1 MILHMQ
7 FLEKINELRLVIG
20 GSGSG
25 KSDFA
30 EELLKN
36 SDKKIYLATMPH
48 SPSNEERIKR
58 HVRRRASKGFI
69 TVEKTKNFS
78 ELELPESADILL
90 EDLPNL
96 LANEMFLSDGSVCE
110 EAYDKVLSDLEFLIS
125 HSRRLVIVSDDIF
138 ESGLDY
144 DPLTDRYMQIL
155 GRLHAF
161 LSQKGKVSEIIAGI
175 ECPFR

>member
-1 MILHMQ
+1 MQ
-7 FLEKINELRLVIG
+7 FLGKINDLRLVIG

-30 EELLKN
+30 EELLKD
-36 SDKKIYLATMPH
+36 SDNKIYLATMPH

-58 HVRRRASKGFI
+58 HIRRRADKGFYTI
-69 TVEKTKNFS
+69 EQTKSFS

-96 LANEMFLSDGSVCE
+96 LANEMFSSDGTVCE
-110 EAYDKVLSDLEFLIS
+110 DAYERVLNDIEFLIR

-144 DPLTDRYMQIL
+144 DSLTEKYMQIL

-161 LSQKGKVSEIIAGI
+161 LAQRWKVSEIIAGI
-175 ECPFR
+175 EL